1 MNAFK
6 VVLIAN
12 DHPLPEWVPKKFA
25 EAGITFVS
33 HECYGRKD
41 LEECAADADVL
52 WFMSSRKDLVVEE
65 NMNIFEKAGAA
76 IKCGSG
82 TDNIDHA
89 ACTKR
94 GIIVAHTPDDPTDP
108 TSDHFIALLCTAI
121 RRTARQDF
129 LVRQGVWKATAAL
142 PLARMSGADLGLL
155 GFGRLGRAIVQKLS
169 GFRMNVRVYDPYVD
183 AAVIEGGGGAKVKL
197 EELLKA
203 AQFVLVACPLN
214 DETRGLVGEKELR
227 MMRPDAVLVNGAR
240 GEIVDEKAL
249 VRALRERWIRAAA
262 LDVVANPPLDPSDEL
277 LSLENLNITPHLGG
291 YPDAYPDGLFY
302 SSVDVIIGMS
312 RMHLPPWVANKGV
325 VPKWKMTAQT
335 GQSVQP

>member
-1 MNAFK
+1 
-6 VVLIAN
+6 
-12 DHPLPEWVPKKFA
+12 
-25 EAGITFVS
+25 
-33 HECYGRKD
+33 
-41 LEECAADADVL
+41 
-52 WFMSSRKDLVVEE
+52 MSSRKGLVVEE
-65 NMNIFEKAGAA
+65 NMDIFEKAGAA

-142 PLARMSGADLGLL
+142 PLARMSGADLGLI
-155 GFGRLGRAIVQKLS
+155 GFGRIGRAVIQKLS
-169 GFRMNVRVYDPYVD
+169 GFKMNVRVYDPYVD
-183 AAVIEGGGGAKVKL
+183 AAVIEGGGGAKVTL

-227 MMRPDAVLVNGAR
+227 MMRPDAVLVNSAR
-240 GEIVDEKAL
+240 GGIVDEKAL
-249 VRALRERWIRAAA
+249 VRALREHWILAAA

-277 LSLENLNITPHLGG
+277 LSLENLNITPHVGG
-291 YPDAYPDGLFY
+291 YPYNYPDGLFY
-302 SSVDVIIGMS
+302 SSVDVIIEMS
-312 RMHLPPWVANKGV
+312 RMHLPRWIANKGV
-325 VPKWKMTAQT
+325 VPKWKMTIQT
-335 GQSVQP
+335 GQGVQP